1 MKLKLN
7 LKTWNQWRLQT
18 EAEIRDLK
26 FEMRRSNFNP
36 SWDMYRD
43 LKKLKH
49 TATRIYMI
57 RAEARNHLHC
67 TVREIV
73 KPGPDGSTIRELIPV
88 TREDQRGEVQAYLP
102 TPFATPDAD
111 NNIGLCWRVIP
122 EMNLSSEI
130 SQGV

>member
-7 LKTWNQWRLQT
+7 VAMWNQWRLQT

-67 TVREIV
+67 IAREIV

-122 EMNLSSEI
+122 EINLSSEI